1 MAVTI
6 ISESYGPRKPFVV
19 CTAASTDE
27 LADYAGLWAEG
38 SEATISDTKYVLDKT
53 NGWVL
58 PGQSGKELP
67 AVTAED
73 DGDVLTVVSGAWG
86 KAAPSGGGSGVL
98 VVTYIVTDTENEVIS
113 SSHTA
118 NEIYEHMANGG
129 MAYAWVYAQ
138 FGDGEIEIGRPNY
151 VLRCESYEKTGNHI
165 DLYFSSGFLVS
176 QEWDTAIELEEC
188 GIGHE
193 YGTEESPTSDTFRFD
208 NPRYIVPLTTQ
219 PS

>member
-6 ISESYGPRKPFVV
+6 LSESYGPRKPFVV

-38 SEATISDTKYVLDKT
+38 SEATISTTKYVLDKT

-86 KAAPSGGGSGVL
+86 KAAPSGGGDTVIVNATESEDYLTRTLDKTWKEINDGKYSIIRFTSTMMGNLLVYYQICQVILDDMDPPASYNVIVKDLVNNTTLTFKTATQNGYPAWTSG
-98 VVTYIVTDTENEVIS
+98 
-113 SSHTA
+113 
-118 NEIYEHMANGG
+118 G
-129 MAYAWVYAQ
+129 
-138 FGDGEIEIGRPNY
+138 
-151 VLRCESYEKTGNHI
+151 
-165 DLYFSSGFLVS
+165 
-176 QEWDTAIELEEC
+176 
-188 GIGHE
+188 
-193 YGTEESPTSDTFRFD
+193 
-208 NPRYIVPLTTQ
+208 
-219 PS
+219 